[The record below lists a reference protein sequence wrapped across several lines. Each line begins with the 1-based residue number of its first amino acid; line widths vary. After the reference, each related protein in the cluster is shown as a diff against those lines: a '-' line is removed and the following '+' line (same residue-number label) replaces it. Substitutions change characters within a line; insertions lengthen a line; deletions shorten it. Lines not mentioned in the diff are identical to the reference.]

1 MNIYSSPLRYVS
13 LIFAAYS
20 LIYFSMQRT
29 ESAYKLVTV
38 GGSLSL
44 FITSLS
50 ITFESVRLW
59 LHPYSGQ
66 RFINGFLLV
75 TYGFFFSAYA
85 LYHFSMKFQEGRDEK
100 KLVQEGVIA
109 FASLITFLFLLR
121 TGLIASFFALT
132 YAVVPFYLAS
142 KYLIRAFKN

>member
-1 MNIYSSPLRYVS
+1 MNIYNLLRYVS
-13 LIFAAYS
+13 TIFAAYS

-44 FITSLS
+44 LIAFLFMS
-50 ITFESVRLW
+50 FDSVRSW
-59 LHPYSGQ
+59 LHPYSGPH
-66 RFINGFLLV
+66 FIYGFLLI

-85 LYHFSMKFQEGRDEK
+85 LYHFSMKFQQGRDEK
-100 KLVQEGVIA
+100 KLVQEGVTVL
-109 FASLITFLFLLR
+109 ASLITFLFFLR
-121 TGLIASFFALT
+121 NGLIASFFALT
-132 YAVVPFYLAS
+132 YAVVPFFLAS